1 VTLPATNRQRLVW
14 LLSHLL
20 ARQLVVSGARRE
32 DGHDVARR
40 E

>member
-20 ARQLVVSGARRE
+20 ARQLVAPGARRE
-32 DGHDVARR
+32 DSHDAARPG
-40 E
+40 